1 MWEEHCEGVVLAS
14 QQLWSV
20 CTLALCVCV
29 CVLILSNPPHTACVY
44 KLHFNRYTATDL
56 TYTVAI
62 VTKVSVVTVAEN
74 NPVPIKN
81 KLFGKGAGGERKLL
95 RTTFSFIGS
104 SPRDLED

>member
-1 MWEEHCEGVVLAS
+1 MWEEHWERC
-14 QQLWSV
+14 
-20 CTLALCVCV
+20 LCLGSSGLCIPWLCLYVCV
-29 CVLILSNPPHTACVY
+29 DAEQPHHTQHVY
-44 KLHFNRYTATDL
+44 ILHFNRYRATDL

-62 VTKVSVVTVAEN
+62 VTEVSLVTVAEN

-95 RTTFSFIGS
+95 RITFPFIGS

>member
-1 MWEEHCEGVVLAS
+1 MY
-14 QQLWSV
+14 
-20 CTLALCVCV
+20 
-29 CVLILSNPPHTACVY
+29 I
-44 KLHFNRYTATDL
+44 LHFNRYRATDL

-62 VTKVSVVTVAEN
+62 VTEVSVVTVAEN

-81 KLFGKGAGGERKLL
+81 KLFGKGAEGERKLL